1 LAQNCTEET
10 ARLAEGSET
19 TLGRKASAV
28 NGTKSMKQFVLD
40 RINKIAPYK
49 VSIEGK
55 QFVFDTIYG
64 LRYEVRFF
72 EEQPIGGC
80 ETWQFSFAKANDE
93 SAAEDPYVRFT
104 LFAIIDEFFME
115 NENVLLYICDSSDS
129 REAARNRL
137 FIRWFK
143 ESAQPNRFTIRSAS
157 DTIEGQGFYAA
168 IIVENRNPRLTD
180 VTAEFDKTAVSLTNK
195 PGE

>member
-1 LAQNCTEET
+1 MAT
-10 ARLAEGSET
+10 GSET
-19 TLGRKASAV
+19 TLGRKASADYV
-28 NGTKSMKQFVLD
+28 CDRMKPFQID

-49 VSIEGK
+49 VKVEGK
-55 QFVFDTIYG
+55 QYVFDTAHG

-80 ETWQFSFAKANDE
+80 ETWQFSFAKANSE
-93 SAAEDPYVRFT
+93 PAAEDPYVRFT
-104 LFAIIDEFFME
+104 LFAIIDEFFLE
-115 NENVLLYICDSSDS
+115 NENVLLYVCDTSDN

-143 ESAQPNRFTIRSAS
+143 QSAQPDRFTIRSAS
-157 DTIEGQGFYAA
+157 TTIEGQGFYAA
-168 IIVENRNPRLTD
+168 IIVENRNPLLTD
-180 VTAEFDKTAVSLTNK
+180 ITADFDKTAVTLTNK

>member
-157 DTIEGQGFYAA
+157 ATIEGQGFYAA